1 MRTCIKLLHPQL
13 HHVRHT
19 ISRWYHKESFT
30 HTLTLTTS
38 LHSKRTKHTER
49 KALSII
55 GSDQTEMENAR
66 LPAQTNRI
74 PPSTSFLARRTTSR
88 RNARGATHLVLPLLP
103 IAAALRTM
111 DGAHDLTKVCPVIGR
126 VTTSSRRPSAVTA
139 KRSDAPKRQTPLRLI
154 LTFRILKAES
164 HRLSCAPFS
173 LRSPPLHAPPLALA
187 VTQGRTEI
195 GQRPYLSTTTHN
207 AVPPTYLA
215 QLGSGGP

>member
-1 MRTCIKLLHPQL
+1 MRRGPLTLVTGAETRACPQWPYYTHWQHMRTCIKLLHPQL

-38 LHSKRTKHTER
+38 LQNKRTKHTEQ

-55 GSDQTEMENAR
+55 DSDQTKMENAR

-74 PPSTSFLARRTTSR
+74 SSSTSFLARRTTSR

-111 DGAHDLTKVCPVIGR
+111 DGAHDLTKVCPRYRTGDDI
-126 VTTSSRRPSAVTA
+126 AVTA
-139 KRSDAPKRQTPLRLI
+139 KR
-154 LTFRILKAES
+154 
-164 HRLSCAPFS
+164 
-173 LRSPPLHAPPLALA
+173 RS
-187 VTQGRTEI
+187 
-195 GQRPYLSTTTHN
+195 GQ
-207 AVPPTYLA
+207 A
-215 QLGSGGP
+215 Q